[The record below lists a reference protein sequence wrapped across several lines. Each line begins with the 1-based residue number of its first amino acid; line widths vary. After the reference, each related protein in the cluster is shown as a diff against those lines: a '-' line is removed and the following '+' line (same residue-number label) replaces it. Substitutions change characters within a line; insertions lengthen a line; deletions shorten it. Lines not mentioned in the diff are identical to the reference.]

1 MSQKSQIFAIICI
14 FTDEI
19 FRTNAMKTLTN
30 TIILLIACLPLVSC
44 GSLSQASRAQ
54 RQAEE
59 RTMKA
64 QMTEAIEKGDFVLD
78 IKQIIPRGFPSRTS
92 TGEYALR
99 LKDNVVTTRL
109 PYFGEARTAT
119 LGGEEISIVFEKEK
133 VSLQRDW
140 SDASKGEYRYM
151 FKGGKGIEKWTVIL
165 QLYDNGKAHIVCTS
179 SGGRYMS
186 FIADILIPEPESETK

>member
-1 MSQKSQIFAIICI
+1 
-14 FTDEI
+14 
-19 FRTNAMKTLTN
+19 MKTLTN

-44 GSLSQASRAQ
+44 GSLSMASRAQ

-59 RTMKA
+59 KAMKA
-64 QMTEAIEKGDFVLD
+64 EITEAIEKGDFVLD
-78 IKQIIPRGFPSRTS
+78 IKQIIPRKFPSRTS

-109 PYFGEARTAT
+109 PYIGESHTAT
-119 LGGEEISIVFEKEK
+119 LGGKEISIVFEKEK

-140 SDASKGEYRYM
+140 SEASKGVYRYM
-151 FKGGKGIEKWTVIL
+151 FKGGKGIEKWTLTL
-165 QLYDNGKAHIVCTS
+165 QLYDNGKAQINCSS

-186 FIADILIPEPESETK
+186 YIADILIPEPEAETK